1 MEFFMAMVND
11 INSVNIAIESSFLG
25 VWNSLLIIFVDC
37 YFYYL

>member
-25 VWNSLLIIFVDC
+25 VRNSLLIIFVDC